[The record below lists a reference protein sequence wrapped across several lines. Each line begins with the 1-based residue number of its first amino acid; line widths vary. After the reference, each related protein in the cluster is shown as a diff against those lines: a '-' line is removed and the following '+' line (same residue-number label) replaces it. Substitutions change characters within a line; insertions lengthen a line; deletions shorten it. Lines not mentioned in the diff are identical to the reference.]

1 MPRAPIYRYTTKTQH
16 CPKELKSKFL
26 KSHNLTTINRNTD
39 FAKDSK
45 IQKKCQQIQNSE
57 NFLKRSRGK
66 LVKRSQR
73 ESMQNITEHSFKR
86 PKQADPTRSKESKAC
101 NNTAKRL
108 RKQQNLTKSNCNL
121 AKAKKS
127 LTNCKAFNKKSKEN
141 VKDKWTNLKVIANE
155 NSTDNTRYLTDGEIV
170 FLRDNERGN
179 MEHYCRVENNKT
191 VKTTGTFN
199 FETIWSSQEQSKS
212 FDLNCQRTAGEN
224 QSKFQ
229 TKNYGNNNTENSLK
243 SSVQGSEYNYHQRD
257 TSREQNSTESSIKIT
272 DLYTENQSNSGQESG
287 GEIVQNYLRLHD
299 NAKEYNIEC
308 GTDHNQ
314 PNDQQSSTA
323 LMPLL
328 NTTTIRI
335 HKPYLTYNKCNFEG
349 PIPVLCIRN
358 LPSINQKFNNS
369 QSVTNL
375 KEPFIVKLQTNPE
388 ILQPTLQQTTTE
400 TVPILKPPKPATI
413 FKPYLLSPENK
424 QTSSEFP
431 TLTNTSSTSSTTLTS
446 TQPNL
451 TSSETT
457 SNSLLQLPLSS
468 YLNRATAA
476 VSDFQDTV
484 HASMSSIYDCSLTD
498 KNIHEDLIN
507 LENSVDSFNK
517 FLLQSYKDMQLMDL
531 KTTNCL
537 EYLNSKN
544 LDRRFQDQ
552 HLRSQDTS
560 LNNPP
565 TNSTDPRDT
574 VTILIEADTMPTKTI
589 TFKTSDIICPK
600 INFKEIER
608 SCSQDIP
615 VPYNSRKLKR
625 KNSDVSIVSNIKLT
639 NNEILKQILPN
650 LNKESANSFKHSQME
665 SYKAD
670 IFKDSPINSL
680 EAFVEESMKRPDY
693 MNNSLHLINL
703 HEEAMTEDVNG
714 FNEKILITGKKDYTL
729 KQTFEKDQDQQNRL
743 KRRRSTS
750 TSMKTYNESQR
761 SSSSKRQRLENDLNQ
776 KDASIFIDS
785 KSRPR
790 DQILKASE
798 NSVSTTSN
806 TSIYSLIYTKAQ
818 TNYTSFATHNPLRL
832 YRIPNHH
839 NHLHKPIASQAS
851 TGNPIT
857 LTNTY
862 NHTRVTENLPD
873 DLMPSKYSQI
883 YRPHLYPYN
892 LHDNQQLQVPYYNP
906 FIPAN
911 QYYSHDKLFK
921 PSTSSNSFEIPKS
934 VLNMRYLPNP
944 YILVLSQDTSLNNP
958 PTNSTDPRDTVTILI
973 EADTMPTKTI
983 TFKTSDIICPKIN
996 FKEIERSCSQDIPVP
1011 YNSRKLKRKNSDVS
1025 IVSNIK
1031 LTNNEI
1037 LKQILPNLNKESAN
1051 SFKHSQME
1059 SYKADIFKDSPINSL
1074 EAFVEES
1081 MKRPDYMNNSLHLIN
1096 LHEEAMTEDVNGFN
1110 EKILITGKKDY
1121 TLKQT
1126 FEKDQDQQ
1134 NRLKRR
1140 RSTSTS
1146 MKTYNESQRSS
1157 SSKRQRLEND
1167 LNQKDASIFID
1178 SKSRPRDQIL
1188 KASENSVSTTSNTS
1202 IYSLI
1207 YTKAQTNYTSFATH
1221 NPLRL
1226 YRIPNHHNHL
1236 HKPIASQASTGNPIT
1251 LTNTYNHTRVTENL
1265 PDDLMPS
1272 KYSQIYRPHLYPYNL
1287 HDNQQ
1292 LQVPYYNPFIPANQ
1306 YYSHDK
1312 LFKPSTSSNS
1322 FEIPKS
1328 VLNMRYLPNPYSYHH
1343 YPDLVP
1349 YNKSFPASYFPL
1361 PRDFATRHHLLY
1373 NTNSLISPA
1382 PLQPFLS
1389 SEFQNPND

>member
-1 MPRAPIYRYTTKTQH
+1 MDTNALQESMQINREPRRKELILEARHSRCIEASNKIRSNLSPRLFMPRAPIYRYTTKTQH
-16 CPKELKSKFL
+16 CPKELKSKFF

-45 IQKKCQQIQNSE
+45 TQKKCQQIQNSE

-66 LVKRSQR
+66 PGKRSQR
-73 ESMQNITEHSFKR
+73 ESMENITEHSFKR

-101 NNTAKRL
+101 KNTTNHL
-108 RKQQNLTKSNCNL
+108 RKQKDLTKSNCNL

-141 VKDKWTNLKVIANE
+141 IKDKWTNLKVIANE

-170 FLRDNERGN
+170 SLRDNDRGN

-191 VKTTGTFN
+191 IKTTGTYN
-199 FETIWSSQEQSKS
+199 FETLWSSQEQSKS
-212 FDLNCQRTAGEN
+212 FDVNCQRTADEN

-229 TKNYGNNNTENSLK
+229 TKDYGNNNCENSLK
-243 SSVQGSEYNYHQRD
+243 SSVQRSEYNYQQRD
-257 TSREQNSTESSIKIT
+257 TSREQNSTEASIKIT
-272 DLYTENQSNSGQESG
+272 NLHTENQSNSGQESSA
-287 GEIVQNYLRLHD
+287 ENFQNYLRLHD
-299 NAKEYNIEC
+299 NAKEYNIER

-328 NTTTIRI
+328 NSTTIRI

-358 LPSINQKFNNS
+358 LPSITQTFNNS
-369 QSVTNL
+369 QSG

-413 FKPYLLSPENK
+413 FKPYLLNPENK
-424 QTSSEFP
+424 QTSSESP

-446 TQPNL
+446 TQSNL

-498 KNIHEDLIN
+498 RNIHEDLIN

-517 FLLQSYKDMQLMDL
+517 FLLQSYNDMQLMDL

-544 LDRRFQDQ
+544 LNRTLQDQ

-560 LNNPP
+560 LNKPP

-589 TFKTSDIICPK
+589 TFKKSDIICPTT
-600 INFKEIER
+600 NFKDIER

-615 VPYNSRKLKR
+615 VPDNSNKLKR

-639 NNEILKQILPN
+639 SNEILKQILPN
-650 LNKESANSFKHSQME
+650 LNKESANSFKNSQME
-665 SYKAD
+665 SYKVD
-670 IFKDSPINSL
+670 IFKDSPITSL
-680 EAFVEESMKRPDY
+680 QTFVEESMKRPDSRK
-693 MNNSLHLINL
+693 NSLHLINL
-703 HEEAMTEDVNG
+703 
-714 FNEKILITGKKDYTL
+714 NEKILITGKKDYTL

-750 TSMKTYNESQR
+750 TSRQTYRESLR
-761 SSSSKRQRLENDLNQ
+761 TSSSKRQRLKNDLNQ
-776 KDASIFIDS
+776 KDASIF
-785 KSRPR
+785 KNTPR
-790 DQILKASE
+790 DQTLKASE

-806 TSIYSLIYTKAQ
+806 TSICSLIYTKAQ
-818 TNYTSFATHNPLRL
+818 TDYTSHNPLRL

-851 TGNPIT
+851 TENPVT
-857 LTNTY
+857 LTNSY

-892 LHDNQQLQVPYYNP
+892 LHDNHELQVPYYNP
-906 FIPAN
+906 FIAAN
-911 QYYSHDKLFK
+911 QYYSHDQLYK

-934 VLNMRYLPNP
+934 VLNM
-944 YILVLSQDTSLNNP
+944 Q
-958 PTNSTDPRDTVTILI
+958 
-973 EADTMPTKTI
+973 
-983 TFKTSDIICPKIN
+983 
-996 FKEIERSCSQDIPVP
+996 
-1011 YNSRKLKRKNSDVS
+1011 
-1025 IVSNIK
+1025 
-1031 LTNNEI
+1031 
-1037 LKQILPNLNKESAN
+1037 
-1051 SFKHSQME
+1051 
-1059 SYKADIFKDSPINSL
+1059 
-1074 EAFVEES
+1074 
-1081 MKRPDYMNNSLHLIN
+1081 
-1096 LHEEAMTEDVNGFN
+1096 
-1110 EKILITGKKDY
+1110 
-1121 TLKQT
+1121 
-1126 FEKDQDQQ
+1126 
-1134 NRLKRR
+1134 
-1140 RSTSTS
+1140 
-1146 MKTYNESQRSS
+1146 
-1157 SSKRQRLEND
+1157 
-1167 LNQKDASIFID
+1167 
-1178 SKSRPRDQIL
+1178 
-1188 KASENSVSTTSNTS
+1188 
-1202 IYSLI
+1202 
-1207 YTKAQTNYTSFATH
+1207 
-1221 NPLRL
+1221 
-1226 YRIPNHHNHL
+1226 
-1236 HKPIASQASTGNPIT
+1236 
-1251 LTNTYNHTRVTENL
+1251 
-1265 PDDLMPS
+1265 
-1272 KYSQIYRPHLYPYNL
+1272 
-1287 HDNQQ
+1287 
-1292 LQVPYYNPFIPANQ
+1292 
-1306 YYSHDK
+1306 
-1312 LFKPSTSSNS
+1312 
-1322 FEIPKS
+1322 
-1328 VLNMRYLPNPYSYHH
+1328 YLPNPYSYHH

-1361 PRDFATRHHLLY
+1361 PRDFATRHHSLY
-1373 NTNSLISPA
+1373 NTNPLISPA
-1382 PLQPFLS
+1382 PLQPILS
-1389 SEFQNPND
+1389 SEFKNPND